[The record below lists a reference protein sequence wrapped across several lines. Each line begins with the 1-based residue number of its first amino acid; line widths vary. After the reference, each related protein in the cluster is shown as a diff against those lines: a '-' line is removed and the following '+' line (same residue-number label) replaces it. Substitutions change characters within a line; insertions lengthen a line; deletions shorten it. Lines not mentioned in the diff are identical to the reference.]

1 MAENNLNA
9 AVNLD
14 LVTVF
19 RAYDVRGVYGT
30 DLTEEL
36 TRRVGESFGS
46 YAGGGRVSLGRDT
59 RISGPSLQKA
69 FLNGVLSTGCEVQS
83 FGIIPIAILSYITW
97 ADRLKAAAYISA
109 SHNPPE
115 YNGVRFR
122 TCDGYGLLY
131 QESSIMRFYRE
142 GGFLSGSGR
151 EIARS
156 PDEAIERYRQYVARK
171 LKISRSLKIVL
182 DMGNGSACT
191 MNSFYER
198 LGFDSIVMNGTMDG
212 CFPGRGPA
220 PNERSLAPACKVVVD
235 SGADFG
241 VGFDPDA
248 DRGIIIDDKGRVLP
262 PEKAAIIIARRRY
275 KSGDLV
281 ISGFDCSMIMERE
294 LEKDGIKVLRE
305 KVGDVFVANRVK
317 NEGAVLGVERSGHFF
332 LPEFQYSDDPFAMSL
347 AIGEIIS
354 EGEKLSAL
362 ADQIPDYPYRQI
374 SIRLSEDPADV
385 MRRLKEAL
393 ARQEPDT
400 TDGLKITTESHSVLI
415 RPSNTEPIL
424 RLYIEDAGRDM
435 KELEERYL
443 QIIHE
448 AMRKAI

>member
-1 MAENNLNA
+1 
-9 AVNLD
+9 LD

-262 PEKAAIIIARRRY
+262 PEKVAIIIARRRY